1 MNMEPFESTGAVQD
15 CAGDALDTD
24 TPETRA
30 GGPGYPPEGRRFVKG
45 VSGNPNGRPKRVTGA
60 KGDRLPGA
68 DEPTRRVIL
77 AEAYRM
83 VTVKEGDTDV
93 TMPAHEAVFR
103 AMTAQALKGNQ
114 MAQRRWTAMVREA
127 EAEQKR
133 DQIAIYNVME
143 AESLKYELSYRHGR
157 RVPVISYAD
166 DIVADPYSG
175 VAVVR
180 AEE

>member
-1 MNMEPFESTGAVQD
+1 MNLEQFESTDAAQD
-15 CAGDALDTD
+15 CTEDAPDAR

-30 GGPGYPPEGRRFVKG
+30 GGPGKPPEGRRFAKG

-83 VTVKEGDTDV
+83 VTVKDGDTEL
-93 TMPAHEAVFR
+93 TMPAHAAVFR
-103 AMTAQALKGNQ
+103 ALTELALNGSHI
-114 MAQRRWTAMVREA
+114 AQRRWTAIVREA

-133 DQIAIYNVME
+133 EQIAIYNLLEVE
-143 AESLKYELSYRHGR
+143 GLEHELSYFHGR
-157 RVPVISYAD
+157 RMPVKSYAD
-166 DIVADPYSG
+166 DILVDGKTG

-180 AEE
+180 GEE